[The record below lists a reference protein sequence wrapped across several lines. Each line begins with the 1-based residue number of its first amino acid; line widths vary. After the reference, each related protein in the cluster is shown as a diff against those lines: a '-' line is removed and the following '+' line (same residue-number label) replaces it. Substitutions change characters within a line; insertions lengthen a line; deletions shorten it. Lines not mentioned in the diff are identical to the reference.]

1 MRSRFQ
7 RLQRG
12 CVLAEASDPRHARPR
27 EAGSTAR
34 EIEGGIRT
42 RFSLERS
49 IRNLHHQPS
58 LLRSFGWQASLT
70 ASRRS
75 ENIPGEQSRRIP
87 PSREVRLQR
96 SIRSSSPPGI
106 RRRKSRQ
113 NFIAN
118 MVAALWIMA
127 RRRSEP
133 FGSPRHRW
141 TESLRSRRSL
151 RRAPRFACMTQAG
164 VRVPRSGKSRT
175 AIGASGAGG
184 SENKKPS
191 GAAAREGLSND
202 RCRFALCETASMS
215 CACAIDWPIAIRQL
229 RKAFHCLLHR
239 STHVLSRDTMS
250 ARGRLVLL
258 RKYQVKPVAHNR
270 SFANGRSGRVL
281 AVPTPSDGSDFALR
295 PGVHSR
301 CQKCGAIV
309 IEIIPKTGFLDQL
322 PRSAKRAAFLNAW
335 PNRRSP
341 TIGDT
346 PSDNT
351 ATESEFRRLCAA
363 LSHDCR
369 LNRRVTSC
377 RRFRMRRIL
386 IGGYFPPPPNE

>member
-1 MRSRFQ
+1 MPEQKPNTKESAGELAKSVSTIATRMRPCGSIGPATRPPSRG
-7 RLQRG
+7 RLHGTRNRG
-12 CVLAEASDPRHARPR
+12 RDSNPLFPGAKYPKSSPPAFAASQLRLASQPNRVTAIYEQ
-27 EAGSTAR
+27 STR
-34 EIEGGIRT
+34 
-42 RFSLERS
+42 
-49 IRNLHHQPS
+49 
-58 LLRSFGWQASLT
+58 LRSFGWQASLT

-75 ENIPGEQSRRIP
+75 ENYPGEQSRRIP

-113 NFIAN
+113 NFITN

-270 SFANGRSGRVL
+270 SFANGRSGRFL
-281 AVPTPSDGSDFALR
+281 ADPTPSDGSDFALSPAVEVTFIVPKVR
-295 PGVHSR
+295 RNVLFGLSR
-301 CQKCGAIV
+301 GL
-309 IEIIPKTGFLDQL
+309 GFSNLC
-322 PRSAKRAAFLNAW
+322 PACE
-335 PNRRSP
+335 
-341 TIGDT
+341 T
-346 PSDNT
+346 P
-351 ATESEFRRLCAA
+351 A
-363 LSHDCR
+363 
-369 LNRRVTSC
+369 
-377 RRFRMRRIL
+377 
-386 IGGYFPPPPNE
+386 